1 MNIDAKRWSG
11 LLSLILLVLAA
22 AFCFACSKSSTT
34 ENAGGQKGTQGPQA
48 TTSGK
53 TDAKLV
59 SAREAWAQVADQVTA
74 WDSGFRVASAQGGGA
89 PANDATGKESGW
101 DFYVESADQKRST
114 EFYFVA
120 EETGG
125 VKQGVTKGEDTP
137 FSTGRDT
144 FDAESW
150 KIDST
155 EAVEKALAAFKS
167 QKYSDFAGGAKAE
180 LSVQNGKLIWEVEL
194 SNKPVKG
201 VTPATQSGTV
211 QVDAQTGEVVS
222 VK

>member
-1 MNIDAKRWSG
+1 M
-11 LLSLILLVLAA
+11 LAA
-22 AFCFACSKSSTT
+22 AFCLACSKSSTT
-34 ENAGGQKGTQGPQA
+34 ENAGGQKSTQGPQA

-59 SAREAWAQVADQVTA
+59 SAQEAWAQVADQVAA
-74 WDSGFRVASAQGGGA
+74 WDSGFTIAWAHGGGT
-89 PANDATGKESGW
+89 TGWDSTGRERSW

-114 EFYFVA
+114 DFYFVA
-120 EETGG
+120 ADTGS

-144 FDAESW
+144 FDVGSW

-155 EAVEKALAAFKS
+155 EAVENALDAFKS
-167 QKYSDFAGGAKAE
+167 QKYSDFAGDAKAE
-180 LSVQNGKLIWEVEL
+180 LSVQNGKLVWEVEL
-194 SNKPVKG
+194 TNKPVKG

-211 QVDAQTGEVVS
+211 QVDAQTGEVIS
-222 VK
+222 VN